1 MLEPLAGRLTWEQ
14 TGQGI
19 RVQIPARLSS
29 TIVIRVLWLILWCGA
44 GWLFLSKTHGGH
56 IHSHVQ
62 LVWLVGWAAG
72 VVLVTYSIFWSLAG
86 ITTLILDRNQ
96 LQIAN
101 RVMGFQTS
109 MRTYSNSDVR
119 NLRFIP
125 AMMRAQTNRP
135 SGIWF
140 EENRRLRR
148 FASSLTAEEAS
159 ALIEKMLQVYKFPQ
173 DSSGGAF
180 GVPQ

>member
-19 RVQIPARLSS
+19 RVEIPAQLNSS
-29 TIVIRVLWLILWCGA
+29 IVVRVLWLIVWCGA
-44 GWLFLSKTHGGH
+44 GWLFLSRTHGGH

-62 LVWLVGWAAG
+62 LVWLVSWAVG
-72 VVLVTYSIFWSLAG
+72 VILVTYSIFWSLAG
-86 ITTLILDRNQ
+86 KTTLTLDRNQ
-96 LQIAN
+96 LQI
-101 RVMGFQTS
+101 VSQLMGFQTS
-109 MRTYSNSDVR
+109 VHTYSNADIR

-125 AMMRAQTNRP
+125 AMMRAQTSRP

-140 EENRRLRR
+140 EEKGKLRR
-148 FASSLTAEEAS
+148 FASALTATEAS
-159 ALIEKMLQVYKFPQ
+159 ALIDKMLQVYKFPQ

>member
-19 RVQIPARLSS
+19 RVEIPARLSS

-72 VVLVTYSIFWSLAG
+72 VILVTASIFWSLAG
-86 ITTLILDRNQ
+86 ATTLTLDRNQ
-96 LQIAN
+96 LQIAS
-101 RVMGFQTS
+101 RMMGFQLS
-109 MRTYSNSDVR
+109 IQSYANSDVR

-125 AMMRAQTNRP
+125 AMMRAKTNRP

-140 EENRRLRR
+140 EANGRLRR
-148 FASSLTAEEAS
+148 FASALTAAEAS
-159 ALIEKMLQVYKFPQ
+159 ALIDKMFQVYKFPQ